1 MALQEAIA
9 RGMVETETLATDI
22 NQVAMAIPPEENEKV
37 AKSKVKTRS
46 PHFMS
51 PTIASSRQIVPN
63 LTKEKDEMSPPSGVT
78 STHTKRS
85 QWLASAAK
93 RVGFI
98 RTSDGIPHSRK
109 GGMPLSNSARIDKV
123 GAFYIDL
130 LNLWNIEL
138 ILPTVFSP
146 CKCPTSG

>member
-1 MALQEAIA
+1 MALQEVIA
-9 RGMVETETLATDI
+9 RGMAETETLTTDI

-37 AKSKVKTRS
+37 AKSKVKTQS

-51 PTIASSRQIVPN
+51 PTIASSRQIAPN
-63 LTKEKDEMSPPSGVT
+63 LTKEKDEMSPPSGVP

-98 RTSDGIPHSRK
+98 RISDGTPHSRK
-109 GGMPLSNSARIDKV
+109 GGIPLSSSAHIDKV
-123 GAFYIDL
+123 STCYIDL

-138 ILPTVFSP
+138 ILQTVFSS
-146 CKCPTSG
+146 CK